1 MPMDLLQH
9 YRDKPERLVIGL
21 MSGTSADGIDA
32 ALCRLSGSG
41 ESLRAAVV
49 DFACTPYAPDLRA
62 ALLAL
67 FTPEAPV
74 GEVARMSVHLGRL
87 FAAAALDL
95 LRRTGLSPGDVD
107 LIASHG
113 QTICHLPAGGAT
125 LQIGEPAVIAELT
138 GLPVVADFR
147 ARDMAAGGQGAPLVP
162 YADYVLFRDPHR
174 TRAIQNIGGIAN
186 VTLLPAG
193 GGIGDMLAF
202 DTGPG
207 NMVIDA
213 LVAALS
219 DGARRYDE
227 DGAWAEQGRVSEEL
241 LDTLMA
247 HPFLSRPPPK
257 STGREDFGAHFA
269 SELLEAARA
278 RGLSEADTIATA
290 TAFTAASI
298 AAAYRQFITP
308 QRRLDEVILGGGGSY
323 NRALVRML
331 AARLSDVPLRTHED
345 YGISGEAKEA
355 LAFAILGNETMCG
368 RPANVPTATGASHAV
383 VLGKIVVP

>member
-1 MPMDLLQH
+1 MSMDLLQH

-74 GEVARMSVHLGRL
+74 GEVARMNVHLGRL
-87 FAAAALDL
+87 FAGAALNL
-95 LRRTGLSPGDVD
+95 MRRTGLSPGDVD

-113 QTICHLPAGGAT
+113 QTVCHLPAGGAT

-193 GGIGDMLAF
+193 GGIGDVLAF

-269 SELLEAARA
+269 ADLLAAARA
-278 RGLSEADTIATA
+278 RGLSEADTVAAA

-298 AAAYRQFITP
+298 AAAYRQFIMP
-308 QRRLDEVILGGGGSY
+308 QHRLDEVILGGGGSY

-355 LAFAILGNETMCG
+355 LAFAILGNETMFG
-368 RPANVPTATGASHAV
+368 RPANVPTATGASHTV
-383 VLGKIVVP
+383 VLGKIVLP

>member
-1 MPMDLLQH
+1 MPTDLLHH

-41 ESLRAAVV
+41 ESLRAAVA
-49 DFACTPYAPDLRA
+49 DFVCTPYTSDLRA

-74 GEVARMSVHLGRL
+74 GEVARMNVLLGRL
-87 FAAAALDL
+87 FAEAALDL
-95 LRRTGLSPGDVD
+95 MRRAGLSPRDVD

-113 QTICHLPAGGAT
+113 QTMCHLPADAAT
-125 LQIGEPAVIAELT
+125 VQIGEPAVIAELT

-193 GGIGDMLAF
+193 GGIGDVLAF

-227 DGAWAEQGRVSEEL
+227 NGAWAEQGRVSKEM
-241 LDTLMA
+241 LDVLAA

-257 STGREDFGAHFA
+257 STGREDFGAQFA
-269 SELLEAARA
+269 AELLASARA

-298 AAAYRQFITP
+298 ADAYRQFILP
-308 QRRLDEVILGGGGSY
+308 KHRLDEVILGGGGSY

-331 AARLSDVPLRTHED
+331 AERLPGVPLRTHED

-368 RPANVPTATGASHAV
+368 RPANVPAATGASHAV
-383 VLGKIVVP
+383 VLGKIVLP